1 MDLVVREKEK
11 EKNLLHIEELIE
23 KKRDLLLDKQQKIKK
38 MILMPTLQMQRIA
51 CRIYLAQ

>member
-1 MDLVVREKEK
+1 MDLVVREK

-38 MILMPTLQMQRIA
+38 ISMENEFLKGVSDD
-51 CRIYLAQ
+51 Y